1 MDGRNAS
8 SAVSASPAEANT
20 SILIL
25 SGLRAILS
33 TCRSWGDWN
42 DQGQDNGI

>member
-1 MDGRNAS
+1 MEGRNAS
-8 SAVSASPAEANT
+8 SVVSDASVGPNT

-33 TCRSWGDWN
+33 TFPVMGR
-42 DQGQDNGI
+42 QER

>member
-1 MDGRNAS
+1 MASSDGRNAS
-8 SAVSASPAEANT
+8 SAVSTELLGPNT

-33 TCRSWGDWN
+33 TFPVMGR
-42 DQGQDNGI
+42 QER